1 MKSSGKQMERVGLYL
16 SGEISKEGMLQ
27 LEKDMLADSQLCKDF
42 IAYARI
48 DSTLSAIVSENTSLS
63 EFVQETKTKKSLILW
78 MPAIAAILAVMIWIS
93 SFTLST
99 EKPLQVAR
107 FDHLDDCRWINQQFR
122 PGLGDPIRTG
132 QRIELSKGYAKLRFN
147 TGALVELT
155 GPSILEV
162 KGENAVF
169 LTLGSAEVLA
179 ESKESQGFTLG
190 TPSSKFVDLGTAFS
204 ATVAPDG
211 LSRLEVSQGK
221 VNLVVEDD
229 HDTHLLQKGEAIF
242 VEPGSHKILT
252 RIESGDGTEQFQ
264 FPTISSPSK
273 DDIADQSKGGATI
286 TAPQGKLRTA
296 RSLSPNP
303 NVLIDGRGQSKQDSP
318 RESLFFENGRYGS
331 LLMDLG
337 RAVSIRK
344 INSYSW
350 HQHNRIEDH
359 RVRAHQGYVLY
370 GFAGETPPSAEA
382 VGDPDSGWVR
392 IARVNSDQFFQ
403 VHQKLDRPAQQACSI
418 FASKGE
424 LGKYRYLLWDVKAP
438 TFFGEIDV
446 YETP

>member
-1 MKSSGKQMERVGLYL
+1 MKSSEEQMDRIGRYL
-16 SGEISKEGMLQ
+16 SGEISSEEMIQ
-27 LEKDMLADSQLCKDF
+27 LEKDMLADEQLRKDF
-42 IAYARI
+42 LAYARI
-48 DSTLSAIVSENTSLS
+48 DAGLPAIVSEGRSLLDFAPLS
-63 EFVQETKTKKSLILW
+63 TKPKPFLKW
-78 MPAIAAILAVMIWIS
+78 APVAALLVATIWIS
-93 SFTLST
+93 SFFLLPGNKVPVAQF
-99 EKPLQVAR
+99 EKLNN
-107 FDHLDDCRWINQQFR
+107 CRWINEQDK
-122 PGLGDPIRTG
+122 PNEGDPLHIG
-132 QRIELSKGYAKLRFN
+132 QRIELSEGQAQLLFK
-147 TGALVELT
+147 TGAILQLQ
-155 GPSILEV
+155 GPSILELRG
-162 KGENAVF
+162 KNTAF

-179 ESKESQGFTLG
+179 DSKESQGFTLD

-211 LSRLEVSQGK
+211 LSRLEVTLGK

-252 RIESGDGTEQFQ
+252 RIESGDGTENFR
-264 FPTISSPSK
+264 FHTISSPSK
-273 DDIADQSKGGATI
+273 EDIADQSKGGARI
-286 TAPQGKLRTA
+286 TVPQGKLRTL
-296 RSLSPNP
+296 RSSTPNP
-303 NVLIDGRGQSKQDSP
+303 SVLIDGRGQTKQDSP

-382 VGDPDSGWVR
+382 VADRDSGWER

>member
-1 MKSSGKQMERVGLYL
+1 MNSSEEQMNRVGRYL
-16 SGEISKEGMLQ
+16 SGEISSEKMIQ
-27 LEKDMLADSQLCKDF
+27 LEKDMLADEQLRKDF
-42 IAYARI
+42 LAYARI
-48 DSTLSAIVSENTSLS
+48 DAALPAIVSEGGSLLDFAPPS
-63 EFVQETKTKKSLILW
+63 TKPKPFLKW
-78 MPAIAAILAVMIWIS
+78 APVAALLVATAWTS
-93 SFTLST
+93 SFFFLP
-99 EKPLQVAR
+99 ENKVQVAQ
-107 FDHLDDCRWINQQFR
+107 FEKLNNCRWINEQDK
-122 PGLGDPIRTG
+122 PNEGDPLHIG
-132 QRIELSKGYAKLRFN
+132 QRIELSEGQAHLLFK
-147 TGALVELT
+147 TGAILQLQ
-155 GPSILEV
+155 GPSILELRG
-162 KGENAVF
+162 KNAAF

-179 ESKESQGFTLG
+179 DSKESQGFTLG
-190 TPSSKFVDLGTAFS
+190 TPSSRFVDLGTAFS

-252 RIESGDGTEQFQ
+252 RIESGDGTENFR

-273 DDIADQSKGGATI
+273 EDIADQSKGGTRI
-286 TAPQGKLRTA
+286 SVPQGKLRTP
-296 RSLSPNP
+296 RSSTPNP
-303 NVLIDGRGQSKQDSP
+303 SVLIDGRGQTKQDSP

-382 VGDPDSGWVR
+382 VTDRNSGWVR

>member
-27 LEKDMLADSQLCKDF
+27 LEKDMLADSQLFKDF

-107 FDHLDDCRWINQQFR
+107 FDHLEDCRWINQQFR

-252 RIESGDGTEQFQ
+252 RIESGDGTEQFR
-264 FPTISSPSK
+264 FPTISPPSK
-273 DDIADQSKGGATI
+273 EDTADQSKGGARI
-286 TAPQGKLRTA
+286 TVPQGKLRTP
-296 RSLSPNP
+296 RSSTPNP
-303 NVLIDGRGQSKQDSP
+303 SVLIDGRGQTKQDSP
-318 RESLFFENGRYGS
+318 RESLFFEDGRYGS

-337 RAVSIRK
+337 RAISIRK

-370 GFAGETPPSAEA
+370 GFAGESPPSAEA
-382 VGDPDSGWVR
+382 AGDQDSGWVR